1 MAHQKSNLPV
11 ATQVEPLNVSE
22 EANKKKE
29 TMLNTVLELMKLNKE
44 VSKANVEVKST
55 HSDDESEAEHINFQI
70 DDSNSDSDDIDVTHG
85 DSDNN
90 SDLVELDMSD
100 ISLENIGFIW

>member
-1 MAHQKSNLPV
+1 MEQDKVPV
-11 ATQVEPLNVSE
+11 ATQVLTQDTSINVSE

-55 HSDDESEAEHINFQI
+55 HSDDESEAEHINFQT
-70 DDSNSDSDDIDVTHG
+70 D
-85 DSDNN
+85 DNN
-90 SDLVELDMSD
+90 IAPQS
-100 ISLENIGFIW
+100 